1 MATLAVKRQS
11 AFKYDSS
18 DDISD
23 FTGIP
28 LKKFKNIDGC
38 YSPRGIGG
46 AKMNLNLDK
55 MSIASN
61 TPSKKTSTLY
71 RKYRNANRKLS
82 NGSDSDVSADNPDN
96 SSPLTT
102 SFHNVL
108 EPPHKP
114 KLKSLLKKRKAENVL
129 QQVCQ
134 EYTKLKK
141 RKFQDSSI
149 HKDDIASTSK
159 EIFQK
164 GLRTAQFLSKDGIE
178 PTIENATLTVSQCA
192 VICKSL
198 LQKQEDKFMVEYEQ
212 LFHQKLNEQYETYCR
227 FSQDQLRSTSA
238 DYSHSYIS

>member
-18 DDISD
+18 DDIND
-23 FTGIP
+23 YTGIP
-28 LKKFKNIDGC
+28 IKKFKTIDGC

-61 TPSKKTSTLY
+61 TPSKKSPALY
-71 RKYRNANRKLS
+71 RKYRNATRKLS
-82 NGSDSDVSADNPDN
+82 NGSDSDVSADNPEN
-96 SSPLTT
+96 SSLVT
-102 SFHNVL
+102 SQNIID
-108 EPPHKP
+108 PPNKP
-114 KLKSLLKKRKAENVL
+114 KLKSLMKKRKAENVL

-149 HKDDIASTSK
+149 DKNEIASTSQ

-164 GLRTAQFLSKDGIE
+164 GLRTAQFLSKDGVE

-198 LQKQEDKFMVEYEQ
+198 LQKQEDKFLIEYEQ

-227 FSQDQLRSTSA
+227 FSQDQLRSSSA